1 MQRPFFFTIFS
12 FYLFFNSYSL
22 WATIAGE
29 AEFIDRMTKAN
40 LDSIELSNQAVG
52 KTENKEVKKIAQKLI
67 SRQEKEIA
75 QMKKYNEK
83 WYSEVNVP
91 QNGQTFLDK
100 SRLNGLDGKEFDKTY
115 IDLITKQQKANLELM
130 GKMMP
135 NIDKRAIHHLALK
148 MVKKQGQDVSRLEK
162 IGKDL

>member
-1 MQRPFFFTIFS
+1 MQRRFLLSLFSLFS
-12 FYLFFNSYSL
+12 FLTSFSL

-40 LDSIELSNQAVG
+40 LESIELSKQAIG
-52 KTENKEVKKIAQKLI
+52 KTENKEVKKIAQKLV
-67 SRQEKEIA
+67 SRQEKEII

-91 QNGQTFLDK
+91 QNGQTFIDK
-100 SRLNGLDGKEFDKTY
+100 SRLNGLEGTEFDKTY
-115 IDLITKQQKANLELM
+115 LDLITQQQKANIELL

-135 NIDKRAIHHLALK
+135 NIDKRAIHHLAIK

-162 IGKDL
+162 IRKDL